1 MGQGNTK
8 TERLVRASK
17 TGVLSLENLKL
28 KAIPQDVKTKVD
40 ASRLRTFSVAGNS
53 IERLPDW
60 ITTFVALKTLDLERN
75 VLVDIPDL
83 SALAKLETLN
93 LRHNR
98 LATVPRSIFGLK
110 SLKTLNLSANR
121 LAGVPPE
128 GFGQLQKLRVLDLSD
143 NRIQALPVDC
153 GTLGVEELNLDGN
166 QLSELAPTLADAPRL
181 RVLRVER
188 NKLEMGAMPPRLLS
202 DSTVNLIVFDGNPI
216 TTRQFQSIEGYDLY
230 EKRYTASKKKMMT

>member
-1 MGQGNTK
+1 VC
-8 TERLVRASK
+8 VRARARV
-17 TGVLSLENLKL
+17 GV
-28 KAIPQDVKTKVD
+28 
-40 ASRLRTFSVAGNS
+40 RLCAG
-53 IERLPDW
+53 ERVCFVLCQSNQTMCARGALVWRHERHVNRARRCPPC
-60 ITTFVALKTLDLERN
+60 TTMQ
-75 VLVDIPDL
+75 
-83 SALAKLETLN
+83 TLN

-181 RVLRVER
+181 RVCCHAFFG
-188 NKLEMGAMPPRLLS
+188 MAPRS
-202 DSTVNLIVFDGNPI
+202 VCCS
-216 TTRQFQSIEGYDLY
+216 
-230 EKRYTASKKKMMT
+230 